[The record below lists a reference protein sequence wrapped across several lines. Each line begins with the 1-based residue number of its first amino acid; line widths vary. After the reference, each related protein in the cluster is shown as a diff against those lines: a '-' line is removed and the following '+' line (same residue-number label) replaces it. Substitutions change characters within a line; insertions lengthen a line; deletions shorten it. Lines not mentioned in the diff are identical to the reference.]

1 VSAPNGISREAAL
14 HLVTREIPVRR
25 PRPAGESAELQNDVV
40 TQPEI
45 QTEPLPQ
52 FAEILARWDNT
63 YMLKTSTISVTL
75 LAAGLLLPANIFAQ
89 QSSAPATSNTAPAT
103 AAKPKTSTAKKSTGA
118 KAATPLTLKTDEEKF
133 SYALGMRMG
142 ANFKKQGVAVNPAIL
157 ERGVKD
163 ALGGGKT
170 LLTEEQ
176 AQAALMQVQNEMR
189 KKQQEKMEAE
199 AGENKKQGEAFLAA
213 NKTKE
218 GVQTLPSGLEYKVL
232 TEGTGP
238 KPTASD
244 TVECNYRGTLIDG
257 KEFDS
262 SAKHG
267 GPATFPVSGVIKGW
281 TEALQLMPVGS
292 KWQLFIPPDL
302 AYGDRG
308 AGPDI
313 GPESTLVFEVELV
326 SIKQPEKKGENPEAK
341 PGDTEKKPA
350 DAQSKPGD
358 QKQ

>member
-1 VSAPNGISREAAL
+1 M
-14 HLVTREIPVRR
+14 
-25 PRPAGESAELQNDVV
+25 Q
-40 TQPEI
+40 
-45 QTEPLPQ
+45 
-52 FAEILARWDNT
+52 
-63 YMLKTSTISVTL
+63 KTLTTAITI
-75 LAAGLLLPANIFAQ
+75 LAAGMLVPGTMLGQ
-89 QSSAPATSNTAPAT
+89 QSSAPTTSSGTQST
-103 AAKPKTSTAKKSTGA
+103 TTSKPKTSTAHKSTA
-118 KAATPLTLKTDEEKF
+118 KSAAPLTLKTDEEKF

-142 ANFKKQGVAVNPAIL
+142 ATFKKQGVAVNAAML

-163 ALGGGKT
+163 AMAGGKT

-176 AQAALMQVQNEMR
+176 AQTAIMQVQNQLRE
-189 KKQQEKMEAE
+189 KQQEKMQAE
-199 AGENKKQGEAFLAA
+199 GTENKKQGEAFLAE

-218 GVQTLPSGLEYKVL
+218 GVKTLPSGLEYKIL
-232 TEGTGP
+232 KEGTGP

-267 GPATFPVSGVIKGW
+267 GPATFPVGGVIKGW
-281 TEALQLMPVGS
+281 TEALQMMPVGS

-302 AYGDRG
+302 AYGQRG

-313 GPESTLVFEVELV
+313 GPDATLIFEVELV
-326 SIKQPEKKGENPEAK
+326 SIKQPEKTGQNSEGKPGEAK
-341 PGDTEKKPA
+341 PGD
-350 DAQSKPGD
+350 AQSKPD